1 MPDVESPKDFPTRK
15 VHRRFQRWRRTK
27 LGFSR
32 PFKKKKPRRS
42 TIAKQ
47 QTNAGR
53 RGSRRVPKERMPKQ
67 KAPTMMEVVL
77 KFEELLGA
85 DGGGRS
91 EALAYLDALFWAHPR
106 LHGRLVARALGELID
121 EEEGT

>member
-1 MPDVESPKDFPTRK
+1 
-15 VHRRFQRWRRTK
+15 
-27 LGFSR
+27 
-32 PFKKKKPRRS
+32 
-42 TIAKQ
+42 
-47 QTNAGR
+47 
-53 RGSRRVPKERMPKQ
+53 MPKQ